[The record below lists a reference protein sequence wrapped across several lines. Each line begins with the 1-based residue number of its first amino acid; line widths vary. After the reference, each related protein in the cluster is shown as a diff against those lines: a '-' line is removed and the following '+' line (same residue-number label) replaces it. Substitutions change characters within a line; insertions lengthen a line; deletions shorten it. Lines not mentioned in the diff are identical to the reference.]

1 MRSTCMRSP
10 KMAGTVMIRRC
21 FNDEVVAM
29 ATAGIGQGRA
39 AVSRCG
45 GAARA
50 TAITQSQAVAV
61 DTLLAV
67 AAAVQEVPPR
77 REELRRTL
85 YAAFPIITWE
95 RISHFETIKRH
106 IIVAEASRQY
116 RARRD
121 GPVSTNYT
129 LGNINFSDGKCPGA
143 SRRPSRT
150 VQDFMPPKNLQFN
163 FKHKALEYL

>member
-1 MRSTCMRSP
+1 
-10 KMAGTVMIRRC
+10 
-21 FNDEVVAM
+21 M

-45 GAARA
+45 GAARP

-129 LGNINFSDGKCPGA
+129 LGNINFGDGKCPGVRA
-143 SRRPSRT
+143 DDHRGLYKILCPQRIFNLTSNTKLSNIYKRIYFNPSET
-150 VQDFMPPKNLQFN
+150 VHLIP
-163 FKHKALEYL
+163 